1 MRFDKTT
8 LGFGAVLLAM
18 MLASPFIPQWALF
31 MLTIAGANGLVV
43 LGLMLFL
50 RAGLVSFGQALY
62 FCTGAYTTGLL
73 ALTLGLREMLVLLV
87 ASAVT
92 ASVLAYILGFLL
104 ARYRAI
110 FFGLLSLAFSMI
122 LYGLLVKTEA
132 LGSTDGFNVPA
143 VTIAGWMPD
152 RDTVRVAVLGVAVAV
167 IFLCVA
173 FVQSL
178 LRSPR
183 GLVLTAIRDNEIRT
197 EYMGASARRTVHLF
211 YVVAAALAGFGGS
224 IAAIAVGHI
233 DPTMAFW
240 TTSGEFIFITI
251 LGGIGSVV
259 APFLGALVFSIIHT
273 IAFSY
278 SPNTW
283 QMVIGLS
290 LIFVILMLPDGLWS
304 FVRRMRGRQGQEKA

>member
-1 MRFDKTT
+1 MSFDRLT
-8 LGFGAVLLAM
+8 LGFGGVLAL
-18 MLASPFIPQWALF
+18 LLLLSPWIPEWALF
-31 MLTIAGANGLVV
+31 MLTIASANGLVV

-73 ALTLGLREMLVLLV
+73 GLKLGIHEMVVLLI
-87 ASAVT
+87 ASAAVS
-92 ASVLAYILGFLL
+92 ALLAYLLGFLL

-143 VTIAGWMPD
+143 VTILGWEPTID
-152 RDTVRVAVLGVAVAV
+152 VVRSAVLGVGFVV
-167 IFLCVA
+167 IFLCVG
-173 FVQSL
+173 FVQRL
-178 LRSPR
+178 LKSPR

-197 EYMGASARRTVHLF
+197 EYMGASARGTIHLV
-211 YVVAAALAGFGGS
+211 YVIAGALAGFGGS

-233 DPTMAFW
+233 DPNMAYW

-251 LGGIGSVV
+251 LGGTGSVV
-259 APFLGALVFSIIHT
+259 APFVGAAIFAVIHT

-290 LIFVILMLPDGLWS
+290 LIFVILMLPNGLWS
-304 FVRRMRGRQGQEKA
+304 LAGRLRGQKT

>member
-1 MRFDKTT
+1 MSFDKTIRR
-8 LGFGAVLLAM
+8 LLLLLIVI
-18 MLASPFIPQWALF
+18 LAFSPLIPQWALF

-50 RAGLVSFGQALY
+50 RAGLISFGQALF
-62 FCTGAYTTGLL
+62 FCAGAYTTGLL
-73 ALTLGLREMLVLLV
+73 CLTLNIREMTLLIL
-87 ASAVT
+87 ASGAI
-92 ASVLAYILGFLL
+92 SGVLAYLLGFLM
-104 ARYRAI
+104 AKYRGI

-143 VTIAGWMPD
+143 VTIFGWAPG
-152 RDTVRVAVLGVAVAV
+152 RELVRAAVLGMAFLV
-167 IFLCVA
+167 IIGCVS
-173 FVQSL
+173 FVQAIL
-178 LRSPR
+178 KGPR
-183 GLVLTAIRDNEIRT
+183 GLLLTAIRDNEIRT
-197 EYMGASARRTVHLF
+197 EYMGASARRTIHLI
-211 YVVAAALAGFGGS
+211 YVIAGVMSGFAGA
-224 IAAIAVGHI
+224 IAATAVGHI
-233 DPTMAFW
+233 DPAMAFW

-259 APFLGALVFSIIHT
+259 APFLGAIVFGIIHT

-290 LIFVILMLPDGLWS
+290 LILVILLLPNGLWS
-304 FVRRMRGRQGQEKA
+304 LRDKFWKEKL

>member
-1 MRFDKTT
+1 MTLDRTT
-8 LGFGAVLLAM
+8 LRFGAVLVLL

-62 FCTGAYTTGLL
+62 FCAGAYTTGLM
-73 ALTLGLREMLVLLV
+73 ALLLGVNEMLVLML
-87 ASAVT
+87 ASA
-92 ASVLAYILGFLL
+92 AFSGLIAYVLGFLL
-104 ARYRAI
+104 AKYRAI

-143 VTIAGWMPD
+143 VTIAGWLPASDM
-152 RDTVRVAVLGVAVAV
+152 VRMAILGVACVV
-167 IFLCVA
+167 ILLCVS
-173 FVQSL
+173 FVQGL
-178 LRSPR
+178 LQSPR
-183 GLVLTAIRDNEIRT
+183 GLLLTAIRDNEIRT
-197 EYMGASARRTVHLF
+197 EYMGASARRTIHLI
-211 YVVAAALAGFGGS
+211 YVVAGALAGFGGS

-251 LGGIGSVV
+251 LGGVGSVV
-259 APFLGALVFSIIHT
+259 APFVGALVFGIIHT

-283 QMVIGLS
+283 QMLIGLS
-290 LIFVILMLPDGLWS
+290 LIFVILLLPDGLWS
-304 FVRRMRGRQGQEKA
+304 FVRKVRGQKA